1 MATAT
6 VAKPTFSEKR
16 ILAEMERLDTE
27 NYLTMN
33 SWEVEYVDI
42 TNYLDEIGDERVQ
55 EAADDFLEYKRE
67 QLRDEAIAELTEEK
81 KSPKV
86 KLQER
91 IVYVET
97 DIKDSQEHLAKL
109 LAELA
114 AL

>member
-42 TNYLDEIGDERVQ
+42 TNYLDEIGDESIQDR
-55 EAADDFLEYKRE
+55 ADDFLEYKRG
-67 QLRDEAIAELTEEK
+67 QLRDEAIAELTEEAK
-81 KSPKV
+81 PAKQV
-86 KLQER
+86 LQER
-91 IVYVET
+91 LKEVMEFISRYKDELKKLKT
-97 DIKDSQEHLAKL
+97 DI
-109 LAELA
+109 A